1 MLTKTDIENAEN
13 GSYASFFEAVKR
25 TLEEKLE
32 QNSFIKNSMN
42 KIEYYKNLTKTLG
55 ESDESE
61 LEDEDDDED
70 EELEDSDD
78 REDDDDDDDD
88 ED

>member
-1 MLTKTDIENAEN
+1 MLRKSDIENAES

-32 QNSFIKNSMN
+32 QNSFIKSSMN

-55 ESDESE
+55 ESE
-61 LEDEDDDED
+61 LEDEDDDDED
-70 EELEDSDD
+70 DELEDSDD
-78 REDDDDDDDD
+78 REDDDDSEDD

>member
-1 MLTKTDIENAEN
+1 MLTKSDIENAEN

-25 TLEEKLE
+25 TLEEKLD

-55 ESDESE
+55 ESE
-61 LEDEDDDED
+61 LEDDEDDED
-70 EELEDSDD
+70 EELEDSED
-78 REDDDDDDDD
+78 RDDDDSEDD

>member
-32 QNSFIKNSMN
+32 QNSFIKSSMN

-55 ESDESE
+55 ESE
-61 LEDEDDDED
+61 LEDEDDDD

-78 REDDDDDDDD
+78 HDEDDDDSEDD